1 MNLLVS
7 AKIELFVGTPCY
19 GGMLTEDYLHGIL
32 QLQNFCL
39 ENKIGLNVQTLG
51 QESLVTRARNTLV
64 ANFLD
69 NEKFTHLLFIDADI
83 GFSPDNLKRYF
94 EYDKDVIC
102 APYPMKLLS
111 WKMMPELIKNKKD
124 YKNLCHP
131 YVLNFANKDKIKV
144 EKGFAEVLDAA
155 TGFMLIKRECLIKM
169 KEAYQDLKYV
179 SDQILNGKE
188 FNSENTY
195 LFFDTMKDDDGRYLS
210 EDYAFSRRWQK
221 LGGKIYADIGSTLTH
236 VGPYRYTGHL
246 WKHFNIEKS

>member
-1 MNLLVS
+1 MS

-102 APYPMKLLS
+102 APYPMKLIS
-111 WKMMPELIKNKKD
+111 WKLLPQLIKDGKD
-124 YKNLCHP
+124 YQNLCHP
-131 YVLNFANKDKIKV
+131 YVLNFANKGEIKV
-144 EKGFAEVLDAA
+144 DKGFAEVLDAA

-195 LFFDTMKDDDGRYLS
+195 LFFDTMKDEDGRYLS

-221 LGGKIYADIGSTLTH
+221 IGGKIYADIGSNLSHT
-236 VGPYRYTGHL
+236 GQYRFSGKL
-246 WKHFNIEKS
+246 WKHFNIEQK

>member
-1 MNLLVS
+1 VS

-102 APYPMKLLS
+102 APYPMKLIS
-111 WKMMPELIKNKKD
+111 WKLLPQLIKDGKD
-124 YKNLCHP
+124 YQNLCHP
-131 YVLNFANKDKIKV
+131 YVLNFANKGEIKV
-144 EKGFAEVLDAA
+144 DKGFAEVLDAA

-195 LFFDTMKDDDGRYLS
+195 LFFDTMKDEDGRYLS

-221 LGGKIYADIGSTLTH
+221 IGGKIYADIGSNLSHT
-236 VGPYRYTGHL
+236 GQYRFSGKL
-246 WKHFNIEKS
+246 WKHFNIEQK

>member
-1 MNLLVS
+1 MS

-102 APYPMKLLS
+102 APYPMTLISWKLL
-111 WKMMPELIKNKKD
+111 PQLIKDGKD
-124 YKNLCHP
+124 YQNLCHP
-131 YVLNFANKDKIKV
+131 YVLNLANKGEIKV
-144 EKGFAEVLDAA
+144 DKGFAEVLDAA

-195 LFFDTMKDDDGRYLS
+195 LFFDTMKDEDGRYLS

-221 LGGKIYADIGSTLTH
+221 IGGKIYADIGSNLSHT
-236 VGPYRYTGHL
+236 GQYRFSGKL
-246 WKHFNIEKS
+246 WKHFNIEQK

>member
-1 MNLLVS
+1 MNN
-7 AKIELFVGTPCY
+7 IFVGTPCY
-19 GGMLTEDYLHGIL
+19 GGMISVNYFESCLRLMSECAVNNVGL
-32 QLQNFCL
+32 QFGT
-39 ENKIGLNVQTLG
+39 IGN
-51 QESLVTRARNTLV
+51 ESLVTRARNTLV
-64 ANFLD
+64 QLFMD
-69 NEKFTHLLFIDADI
+69 DKQYTHLLFIDADI

-102 APYPMKLLS
+102 APYPMKLIS
-111 WKMMPELIKNKKD
+111 WKMMPDLIKNEKD
-124 YKNLCHP
+124 YQNLCHP
-131 YVLNFANKDKIKV
+131 YVLNFADKGEIKID
-144 EKGFAEVLDAA
+144 KGFAEVLDAA

-169 KEAYQDLKYV
+169 KEAYEDLKYV